1 MAAQQVTFS
10 KETVK
15 KARKANFSHSEIA
28 LLTEKVEESLS
39 VIKSRFTDSVT
50 NHKKNENYLGR
61 HHCCY
66 QCIGCRK

>member
-1 MAAQQVTFS
+1 MAAQQVTVS

-50 NHKKNENYLGR
+50 NHKK
-61 HHCCY
+61 
-66 QCIGCRK
+66 K